1 MKFKDF
7 LAKLGDMFLDQ
18 AGGVDDKRVLG
29 IPAFALGII
38 FALIVGFYVLATG
51 KVALIGPGLTVAGF
65 LTGAGITALGLAV
78 AGDQGKLNVP
88 STPSNSGAGLPG
100 S

>member
-1 MKFKDF
+1 MKEFFK
-7 LAKLGDMFLDQ
+7 KLGDMFLDQ

-29 IPAFALGII
+29 VPIIIVAVVYVCITGNIGVFAAIAGLGTALLGI
-38 FALIVGFYVLATG
+38 G
-51 KVALIGPGLTVAGF
+51 
-65 LTGAGITALGLAV
+65 V

-88 STPSNSGAGLPG
+88 QQPSNPAAGIPG